1 MANDCPPI
9 KLVFNYFRVLAQLG
23 LIYPLASFQP
33 WAPARIE
40 RYFKIAKFLKAFW
53 SLLWCDFLETDFWED
68 IYYSFYFVGFMVE
81 SSNVKIQW
89 TWIKEPVAFLY
100 THKGWRWPGICIL
113 VWLRIYINLNEPCYK
128 FILRACTIY
137 LHLNLNV

>member
-1 MANDCPPI
+1 MYEFKAVPSILRFPLQIKKSNGEWLPPI

-40 RYFKIAKFLKAFW
+40 RYLEIAKFLKLFC

-68 IYYSFYFVGFMVE
+68 IYYSFYFVRFMVE

-89 TWIKEPVAFLY
+89 TRIKEPVAFLY
-100 THKGWRWPGICIL
+100 THRMAMTWYLYSGL
-113 VWLRIYINLNEPCYK
+113 VTYIY
-128 FILRACTIY
+128 
-137 LHLNLNV
+137 